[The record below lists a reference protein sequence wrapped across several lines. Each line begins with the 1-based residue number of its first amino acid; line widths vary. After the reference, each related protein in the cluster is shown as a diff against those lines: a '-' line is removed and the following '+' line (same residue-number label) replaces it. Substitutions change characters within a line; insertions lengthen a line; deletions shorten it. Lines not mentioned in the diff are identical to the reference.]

1 MSGLGNLLETSP
13 DLRWM
18 IEVLTQDW
26 LCERG
31 AHTIINVHC
40 VLNRADGCEEGR
52 GLVDSVIVSVAGASG
67 CRNKQP
73 RAPMPPG
80 SPDLAYDDIR
90 SDFYQMGIHSL

>member
-31 AHTIINVHC
+31 AHTIISAHC

-52 GLVDSVIVSVAGASG
+52 GLVDSVIVSMAGASG
-67 CRNKQP
+67 CQRVPEQATQGSHASRLP
-73 RAPMPPG
+73 RPC
-80 SPDLAYDDIR
+80 I
-90 SDFYQMGIHSL
+90 